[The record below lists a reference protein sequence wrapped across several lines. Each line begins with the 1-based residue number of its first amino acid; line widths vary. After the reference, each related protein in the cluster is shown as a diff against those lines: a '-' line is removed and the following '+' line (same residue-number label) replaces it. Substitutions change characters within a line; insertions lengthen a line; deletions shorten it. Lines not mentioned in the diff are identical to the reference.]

1 MIVPR
6 TTSRDKAD
14 VVKSDDDNASGNGM
28 QDNRYK
34 YNRTETTHRI
44 IRVDIER
51 LRDGSG
57 VVSQY
62 DFSFKRQGWQTGT
75 R

>member
-14 VVKSDDDNASGNGM
+14 IVKFDDGNASGNGM

-34 YNRTETTHRI
+34 YSRIGTTHRI
-44 IRVDIER
+44 VRVNIER
-51 LRDGSG
+51 LRGESKVGS
-57 VVSQY
+57 
-62 DFSFKRQGWQTGT
+62 
-75 R
+75 

>member
-14 VVKSDDDNASGNGM
+14 IVKLDDGNASGNGM

-34 YNRTETTHRI
+34 YNRIGTTHRN
-44 IRVDIER
+44 IRVNIER
-51 LRDGSG
+51 LRDKSK
-57 VVSQY
+57 VDS
-62 DFSFKRQGWQTGT
+62 
-75 R
+75 